1 MMLFPVTDASQVGTV
16 RRRALRLARER
27 GLGEDARDRLA
38 LVVTEIGT
46 NLMRHA
52 TEGELILAPTE
63 RDEPPGVTVVGTDT
77 GPGLASVEKALED
90 GYTTAGKGR
99 SLGGGLGA
107 IRRLSDRF
115 DIHSDA
121 GGTTV
126 TSTVVADDGAED
138 PDLRAAGVIVPK
150 PGTERGGDAWAFRRG
165 AERSLVV
172 LLDVLGHGANAAAVA
187 ERATAAFHDADNTE
201 LERVEPLL
209 SESLAGERG
218 AAMVLAEIS
227 HGEGTLR
234 ALGIGNIRGEVIR
247 GSERSGIVS
256 AAGIAGQATRRK
268 AVLSYPWAP
277 GALLVLWTDGLQER
291 GRGSEPPSLL
301 QREPMTI
308 AATLYR
314 RRRRGSDDSG
324 VVVVRAR

>member
-1 MMLFPVTDASQVGTV
+1 MILFPVTEASQVGAA
-16 RRRALRLARER
+16 RRRAVVLARQR
-27 GLGEDARDRLA
+27 GLDAEAIDRLA

-52 TEGELILAPTE
+52 AEGELMLGPTE
-63 RDEPPGVTVVGTDT
+63 PHEPPGVHVVGTDA

-90 GYTTAGKGR
+90 GFTTGGADR
-99 SLGGGLGA
+99 SLGTGLGA
-107 IRRLSDRF
+107 IRRMSDRF
-115 DIHSDA
+115 DIFSDP

-126 TSTVVADDGAED
+126 SASVESGDRPADPA
-138 PDLRAAGVIVPK
+138 LRADGVIVPM
-150 PGTERGGDAWAFRRG
+150 PGTLCGGDAWAFRRG
-165 AERSLVV
+165 DARSLVV
-172 LLDVLGHGANAAAVA
+172 LLDVLGHGPKAAGVA
-187 ERATAAFHDADNTE
+187 ERAVAAFHEAAGMTLDQ
-201 LERVEPLL
+201 VEPLL

-218 AAMVLAEIS
+218 AAMVLAEIR
-227 HGEGTLR
+227 HDDETVR
-234 ALGIGNIRGEVIR
+234 ALGIGNIRGEIIR
-247 GSERSGIVS
+247 GRERSGIVS

-268 AVLSYPWAP
+268 SVLSYPWSR
-277 GALLVLWTDGLQER
+277 GALLVLSTDGLKER
-291 GRGSEPPSLL
+291 GRGGEPPGLL